1 MVATTAVTATTWARG
16 PLMLMLSPAT
26 TAAITVMAAMPA
38 MAVLAATTAVTATT
52 WARGPLMPRLRLLP
66 RPPLMLMLMPM
77 PATCTLL
84 DTTVTVSDWATV
96 WVTEA
101 MPVSAVSTAVIISA
115 RGLLTPD
122 SGTVDTAAM
131 ADTVDTADTADTAVM
146 DVATTTEIPL
156 DV

>member
-26 TAAITVMAAMPA
+26 TVAITVMAAMPA

-66 RPPLMLMLMPM
+66 RPPLMLMLMP
-77 PATCTLL
+77 ATCTLL

-101 MPVSAVSTAVIISA
+101 TPVSAVCTAVIISA
-115 RGLLTPD
+115 RGLLTLD
-122 SGTVDTAAM
+122 SDTAAM
-131 ADTVDTADTADTAVM
+131 ADTADTMDTADTVDTADTAVT
-146 DVATTTEIPL
+146 DVATTTE
-156 DV
+156 

>member
-1 MVATTAVTATTWARG
+1 MAVMV
-16 PLMLMLSPAT
+16 
-26 TAAITVMAAMPA
+26 
-38 MAVLAATTAVTATT
+38 VLAATTAVTATT

-66 RPPLMLMLMPM
+66 RPPLMLMPM

-122 SGTVDTAAM
+122 SGTVDTAV
-131 ADTVDTADTADTAVM
+131 T

-156 DV
+156 DVYLSLSTARVQC